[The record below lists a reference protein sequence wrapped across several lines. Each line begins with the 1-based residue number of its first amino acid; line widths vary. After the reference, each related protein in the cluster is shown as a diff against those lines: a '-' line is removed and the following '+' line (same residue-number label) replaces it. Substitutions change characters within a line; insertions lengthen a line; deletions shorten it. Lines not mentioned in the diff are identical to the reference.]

1 MFKTKLIAFFLI
13 FSCCFIHI
21 FNIFANKKQMDQL
34 FWFFSRNLILLTI
47 WTHHFTKANM
57 NWKLHQNC
65 FFSISFLCVGK
76 KSSYLGYLIL
86 TWSGWWQHLRVMTT
100 FIHQLWC
107 FFIIS
112 MHAKKIFVFMNV
124 LLCNNNNTFNN
135 DNNNI

>member
-21 FNIFANKKQMDQL
+21 FHLFANKKQMDQL

-65 FFSISFLCVGK
+65 FFSISFICVGK

-86 TWSGWWQHLRVMTT
+86 TWSGWWQHL
-100 FIHQLWC
+100 FINYDVSLLYQCML
-107 FFIIS
+107 
-112 MHAKKIFVFMNV
+112 KTIFVFMNV
-124 LLCNNNNTFNN
+124 LLCNNNNNTFNN